1 VAVNSDG
8 NEFVALAPVH
18 IGLVD
23 AEVVPVATVYLDI
36 LVAKTVQ
43 ALEFT
48 VI

>member
-1 VAVNSDG
+1 MGGLNFLLLSQ
-8 NEFVALAPVH
+8 APVP
-18 IGLVD
+18 IRLVD